1 MIHTERALQQVLEWG
16 HSLAGFADEHAVE
29 AVRGGQ
35 YILQSIQPSLRDTTA
50 RTGRDPQDETLIVA
64 FYRELALLFWL
75 DDCNDR
81 GLIAPE
87 QLAAVEQALGQ
98 GVPCALPGFEGCTVL
113 RNSLATLAYDRRD
126 YAQLLEH
133 TRSYCAAL
141 RAGHAQAAGAER
153 WSYAEYLHNGIDSIA
168 YANVFCCLSL
178 LWGLDMASLRAHPGF
193 RQVLR
198 LISLIGRL
206 QNDLHGRDKD
216 RSADEADNAA
226 ILLLQRYPAM
236 PAVEFLEY
244 ELAGHTRML
253 HRAMAEER
261 FPAPWGPLIE
271 AMAAIRAQYY
281 QTSTSRY
288 RSDAA
293 GGGVRRAERAG
304 GGGVRAL
311 PSELPDATPSP
322 DRTDDRA

>member
-1 MIHTERALQQVLEWG
+1 MIQTERALQQVLEWG
-16 HSLAGFADEHAVE
+16 RALTGFADEHAEE

-35 YILQSIQPSLRDTTA
+35 YILQRIHPSLRDTSA

-75 DDCNDR
+75 DDCNDL

-87 QLAAVEQALGQ
+87 QLAAVEQALGH
-98 GVPCALPGFEGCTVL
+98 GVPCVLSGFEGCAQL
-113 RNSLATLAYDRRD
+113 RASLAALAYDRRD
-126 YAQLLEH
+126 YARLLDY
-133 TRSYCAAL
+133 TRCYCAAL
-141 RAGHAQAAGAER
+141 RAGHAQAAGARR
-153 WSYAEYLHNGIDSIA
+153 WSYAEYLHNGMDSIA
-168 YANVFCCLSL
+168 YGNVFCCLSL
-178 LWGLDMASLRAHPGF
+178 LWGLDMATLRARPAF

-198 LISLIGRL
+198 LISVIGRL

-216 RSADEADNAA
+216 RSAGDNAA

-236 PAVEFLEY
+236 PVVEFLND

-253 HRAMAEER
+253 HRVMAEEC

-293 GGGVRRAERAG
+293 GGGQRASA
-304 GGGVRAL
+304 
-311 PSELPDATPSP
+311 
-322 DRTDDRA
+322 

>member
-1 MIHTERALQQVLEWG
+1 MIQTERALQQVLGWG
-16 HSLAGFADEHAVE
+16 RSLTGFADEHAVE

-35 YILQSIQPSLRDTTA
+35 YILQRIHPSLHNISA
-50 RTGRDPQDETLIVA
+50 RTGRDPRDETLTVA

-75 DDCNDR
+75 DDCNDL

-98 GVPCALPGFEGCTVL
+98 GVPCALPGFEGCAVL
-113 RNSLATLAYDRRD
+113 RASLAALAYDRRD
-126 YAQLLEH
+126 YAQLLDD
-133 TRSYCAAL
+133 TRCYCAAL
-141 RAGHAQAAGAER
+141 RAGHAQAAGAGR

-178 LWGLDMASLRAHPGF
+178 LWGLDMATLRRRPAF

-198 LISLIGRL
+198 LVSAIGRL
-206 QNDLHGRDKD
+206 QNDLHGCDMD
-216 RSADEADNAA
+216 RSAGEADNAA
-226 ILLLQRYPAM
+226 TLLLQRYPAM
-236 PAVEFLEY
+236 PVVEFLND
-244 ELAGHTRML
+244 ELAGRTRML
-253 HRAMAEER
+253 DRVIGKER
-261 FPAPWGPLIE
+261 FPEPWGPLIE

-293 GGGVRRAERAG
+293 GGG
-304 GGGVRAL
+304 
-311 PSELPDATPSP
+311 
-322 DRTDDRA
+322 

>member
-1 MIHTERALQQVLEWG
+1 MIQTGRALQQVLEWG
-16 HSLAGFADEHAVE
+16 HSLNGFADEHAME

-35 YILQSIQPSLRDTTA
+35 YILQRIQPSLLDTSA
-50 RTGRDPQDETLIVA
+50 RTGRDPHDETLIVA

-75 DDCNDR
+75 DDCNDV

-98 GVPCALPGFEGCTVL
+98 GVPCALPGFEGCAVL
-113 RNSLATLAYDRRD
+113 RTSLATLAYDRRD
-126 YAQLLEH
+126 YAQLLDH
-133 TRSYCAAL
+133 TRRYCAAL
-141 RAGHAQAAGAER
+141 RAGHVRAAGAER
-153 WSYAEYLHNGIDSIA
+153 WSYAEYLHNGADSIA

-178 LWGLDMASLRAHPGF
+178 LWGLDMATLRARPAF

-198 LISLIGRL
+198 LISAIGRL
-206 QNDLHGRDKD
+206 QNDLHGCDKD
-216 RSADEADNAA
+216 SSAGEADNAA

-236 PAVEFLEY
+236 PVVEFLKD

-253 HRAMAEER
+253 HHLMAEEC
-261 FPAPWGPLIE
+261 FPAPWGALIE

-293 GGGVRRAERAG
+293 GAGQRAPG
-304 GGGVRAL
+304 
-311 PSELPDATPSP
+311 
-322 DRTDDRA
+322 

>member
-1 MIHTERALQQVLEWG
+1 MIQTERALQQVLEWG
-16 HSLAGFADEHAVE
+16 RSLTGFADEHAVE

-35 YILQSIQPSLRDTTA
+35 YILQRIHPSLRDTSA
-50 RTGRDPQDETLIVA
+50 RTARDPQDETLIVA

-75 DDCNDR
+75 DDCNDL

-113 RNSLATLAYDRRD
+113 LASLAALAYDRRD
-126 YAQLLEH
+126 YAQLLDD
-133 TRSYCAAL
+133 TRCYCAAL
-141 RAGHAQAAGAER
+141 RAGRAQAAGAER

-168 YANVFCCLSL
+168 YTNVFCCLSL
-178 LWGLDMASLRAHPGF
+178 LWGLGMATLRARPAF

-198 LISLIGRL
+198 LISAIGRL

-216 RSADEADNAA
+216 RSAGEADNAA
-226 ILLLQRYPAM
+226 IVLLQRYPAM
-236 PAVEFLEY
+236 PVVEFLND

-253 HRAMAEER
+253 HRVMAEER

-293 GGGVRRAERAG
+293 GGGQRAPA
-304 GGGVRAL
+304 
-311 PSELPDATPSP
+311 
-322 DRTDDRA
+322 

>member
-1 MIHTERALQQVLEWG
+1 MIQTQRALQQVLEWG
-16 HSLAGFADEHAVE
+16 HSLTGFADEHAVE

-35 YILQSIQPSLRDTTA
+35 YILQRIHPSLRDASA

-75 DDCNDR
+75 DDCNDV

-98 GVPCALPGFEGCTVL
+98 GLPCALPGFEGCAVL
-113 RNSLATLAYDRRD
+113 RASLAALAYDRRD
-126 YAQLLEH
+126 YAQLLDD
-133 TRSYCAAL
+133 TRRYCAAL
-141 RAGHAQAAGAER
+141 RDGPAQAAGAER
-153 WSYAEYLHNGIDSIA
+153 WSYAEYRHNGVDSIA

-178 LWGLDMASLRAHPGF
+178 LWGLDMATLRERPAF

-198 LISLIGRL
+198 LISAIGRL

-216 RSADEADNAA
+216 RTAGEADNAA

-236 PAVEFLEY
+236 PVMEFLKD

-253 HRAMAEER
+253 HRLMAEEC
-261 FPAPWGPLIE
+261 FPAPWGALIE
-271 AMAAIRAQYY
+271 AMADICAQYY

-293 GGGVRRAERAG
+293 GAGQRAPG
-304 GGGVRAL
+304 
-311 PSELPDATPSP
+311 
-322 DRTDDRA
+322 

>member
-1 MIHTERALQQVLEWG
+1 MIQTERALQQVLEWG
-16 HSLAGFADEHAVE
+16 HSLIGFADEHAVE

-35 YILQSIQPSLRDTTA
+35 YILQRIHPSLRDTSTRTA
-50 RTGRDPQDETLIVA
+50 RDPQDETLIVA

-75 DDCNDR
+75 DDCNDL

-98 GVPCALPGFEGCTVL
+98 GVPCALPEFEGCAVL
-113 RNSLATLAYDRRD
+113 RASLAALAYDRRD
-126 YAQLLEH
+126 YAQLLDD
-133 TRSYCAAL
+133 TRCYCAAL

-178 LWGLDMASLRAHPGF
+178 LWGLDMATLRARPAF
-193 RQVLR
+193 RQVLQ
-198 LISLIGRL
+198 LISAIGRL

-216 RSADEADNAA
+216 RSAGEADNAA

-236 PAVEFLEY
+236 PVVEFLNE
-244 ELAGHTRML
+244 ELAGHARML
-253 HRAMAEER
+253 HRVMAEER

-271 AMAAIRAQYY
+271 AMAAMSAQYY
-281 QTSTSRY
+281 EASTSRY
-288 RSDAA
+288 CNDAA
-293 GGGVRRAERAG
+293 GGGQRAPA
-304 GGGVRAL
+304 
-311 PSELPDATPSP
+311 
-322 DRTDDRA
+322 

>member
-1 MIHTERALQQVLEWG
+1 MIQTERALQQVLEWG
-16 HSLAGFADEHAVE
+16 RSLAGFADEHAVE

-35 YILQSIQPSLRDTTA
+35 YILQRIHPSLRDTSA

-75 DDCNDR
+75 DDCNDL
-81 GLIAPE
+81 GLISPE

-98 GVPCALPGFEGCTVL
+98 GGPCTLPGFEGCAVL
-113 RNSLATLAYDRRD
+113 RASLAALAFDRRD
-126 YAQLLEH
+126 YAQLLDD
-133 TRSYCAAL
+133 TRCYCAAL

-168 YANVFCCLSL
+168 YTNVFCCLSL
-178 LWGLDMASLRAHPGF
+178 LWGLDMATLRARPAF

-198 LISLIGRL
+198 LISAIGRL

-216 RSADEADNAA
+216 RSAGEADNAA

-236 PAVEFLEY
+236 PVEEFLND

-253 HRAMAEER
+253 HRMMAEER

-293 GGGVRRAERAG
+293 GGGQRAPA
-304 GGGVRAL
+304 
-311 PSELPDATPSP
+311 
-322 DRTDDRA
+322 

>member
-1 MIHTERALQQVLEWG
+1 MIQTERALQQVLEWG
-16 HSLAGFADEHAVE
+16 HSLIGFADEHAVE

-35 YILQSIQPSLRDTTA
+35 YILQHIQPSLRDTST
-50 RTGRDPQDETLIVA
+50 RSGRDPQDETLIVA

-81 GLIAPE
+81 GLIASE

-98 GVPCALPGFEGCTVL
+98 GLPCALPGFEGCAVL
-113 RNSLATLAYDRRD
+113 RASLAALAYDRRD
-126 YAQLLEH
+126 YAQLLDH
-133 TRSYCAAL
+133 TRRYCAAL
-141 RAGHAQAAGAER
+141 RAGHAQAPGAGR

-178 LWGLDMASLRAHPGF
+178 LWGLDMAILRARPAF

-198 LISLIGRL
+198 LISAIGRL

-216 RSADEADNAA
+216 RSVGEAHNAA
-226 ILLLQRYPAM
+226 ILLLQCYPAM
-236 PAVEFLEY
+236 PVVEFLND

-253 HRAMAEER
+253 HRVLAEER

-293 GGGVRRAERAG
+293 GGGQRAPA
-304 GGGVRAL
+304 
-311 PSELPDATPSP
+311 
-322 DRTDDRA
+322 

>member
-1 MIHTERALQQVLEWG
+1 MIQPERALPQVLEWG
-16 HSLAGFADEHAVE
+16 RSLIGFADEHALE

-35 YILQSIQPSLRDTTA
+35 YILQRIHPSLRDTSA

-75 DDCNDR
+75 DDCNDL

-98 GVPCALPGFEGCTVL
+98 GVPCALPGFEGCAVL
-113 RNSLATLAYDRRD
+113 RASLAALAYDRRD
-126 YAQLLEH
+126 YTQLLDD
-133 TRSYCAAL
+133 TRCYCAAL
-141 RAGHAQAAGAER
+141 RGGDAQAAAAER
-153 WSYAEYLHNGIDSIA
+153 WSYAEYLQNGIDSIA
-168 YANVFCCLSL
+168 YSNVLCCLSL
-178 LWGLDMASLRAHPGF
+178 LWGLDMATMRSRPAF

-198 LISLIGRL
+198 LISAIGRL

-216 RSADEADNAA
+216 RSAGDADNAA

-236 PAVEFLEY
+236 PVLEFLND

-253 HRAMAEER
+253 HRVMAEAR
-261 FPAPWGPLIE
+261 LPVPWEPLIE

-281 QTSTSRY
+281 QTSPNRY
-288 RSDAA
+288 SSDA
-293 GGGVRRAERAG
+293 GQHG
-304 GGGVRAL
+304 
-311 PSELPDATPSP
+311 PS
-322 DRTDDRA
+322 